1 MAPKSLDGKIALV
14 TGGGSGIGLAI
25 SRRLA
30 DAGACV
36 LINDVR
42 PSAADAAREIGADF
56 LQADLA
62 SMEETTALGR
72 RAVEVKGHVDILIN
86 NAGLQHIAPVE
97 DFPDDE
103 WARLVQIMLVAPFQ
117 LTKAVVP
124 GMKRRGW
131 GRIVNMSS
139 IHGLVAS
146 PYKSAY
152 ISAKHGLI
160 GLTKTVALEV
170 GGDGITVN
178 AICPSYVRT
187 PLLESQ
193 LADQARTRGTL
204 GGRGDREGDAGAR
217 RRQEP
222 DRAGRGRRPRHV
234 PGLRRGPLDN
244 RRRPLHRRR
253 LDRPLGRRRAY
264 DGTHRQRGCRACP
277 KGTD

>member
-1 MAPKSLDGKIALV
+1 MAPKSLHGKVALV

-25 SRRLA
+25 SHRLA
-30 DAGACV
+30 DAGARV

-42 PSAADAAREIGADF
+42 PSAADAAREIGAEF

-72 RAVEVKGHVDILIN
+72 RAVEVKGHVDILVN

-124 GMKRRGW
+124 AMKRRCW

-193 LADQARTRGTL
+193 LADQARTRGLSEDEVIEKVMLEPAAIKSLIDPEEVAALAMFLVSDEARSIT
-204 GGRGDREGDAGAR
+204 GAAHSIDAGWTAR
-217 RRQEP
+217 
-222 DRAGRGRRPRHV
+222 
-234 PGLRRGPLDN
+234 
-244 RRRPLHRRR
+244 
-253 LDRPLGRRRAY
+253 
-264 DGTHRQRGCRACP
+264 
-277 KGTD
+277 

>member
-1 MAPKSLDGKIALV
+1 MASKSLDGKVALV

-30 DAGACV
+30 DAGARV

-72 RAVEVKGHVDILIN
+72 RAVEVQGHVDILVN

-124 GMKRRGW
+124 GMKGRRW

-152 ISAKHGLI
+152 IAAKHGLI

-170 GGDGITVN
+170 GGDGVTVN

-193 LADQARTRGTL
+193 LADQARTRGLPEQEVIEKVMLEPAAIKSLIDPEEVAALAMFLVSDDARSIT
-204 GGRGDREGDAGAR
+204 GAAHSIDAGWTAR
-217 RRQEP
+217 
-222 DRAGRGRRPRHV
+222 
-234 PGLRRGPLDN
+234 
-244 RRRPLHRRR
+244 
-253 LDRPLGRRRAY
+253 
-264 DGTHRQRGCRACP
+264 
-277 KGTD
+277 

>member
-1 MAPKSLDGKIALV
+1 MAPKPLEGKVALV

-30 DAGACV
+30 DAGARV

-42 PSAADAAREIGADF
+42 PSAEDAARKIGAEF

-72 RAVEVKGHVDILIN
+72 RAVEVQGHVDILIN

-97 DFPDDE
+97 DFPEEE

-117 LTKAVVP
+117 LTRAVVP
-124 GMKRRGW
+124 GMKSRGW

-170 GGDGITVN
+170 GGDGVTVN

-193 LADQARTRGTL
+193 LADQARTRGLPEQEVIEKVMLEPAAIKSLIDPEEVAALAMFLVSDDARSIT
-204 GGRGDREGDAGAR
+204 GASHSIDAGWTAR
-217 RRQEP
+217 
-222 DRAGRGRRPRHV
+222 
-234 PGLRRGPLDN
+234 
-244 RRRPLHRRR
+244 
-253 LDRPLGRRRAY
+253 
-264 DGTHRQRGCRACP
+264 
-277 KGTD
+277 

>member
-1 MAPKSLDGKIALV
+1 MASESLDGKVALV

-30 DAGACV
+30 DAGARV

-42 PSAADAAREIGADF
+42 PSAEDAAREIGADF

-72 RAVEVKGHVDILIN
+72 RAVEVQGHVDILVN

-97 DFPDDE
+97 DFPEEE

-124 GMKRRGW
+124 GMKGRGW
-131 GRIVNMSS
+131 GRIINMSS

-152 ISAKHGLI
+152 IAAKHGLI

-170 GGDGITVN
+170 GGDGVTVN

-193 LADQARTRGTL
+193 LADQARTRGLPEQEVIEKVMLEPAAIKSLIEPEEVAALAMFLVSDDARSIT
-204 GGRGDREGDAGAR
+204 GASHSIDAGWTAR
-217 RRQEP
+217 
-222 DRAGRGRRPRHV
+222 
-234 PGLRRGPLDN
+234 
-244 RRRPLHRRR
+244 
-253 LDRPLGRRRAY
+253 
-264 DGTHRQRGCRACP
+264 
-277 KGTD
+277 

>member
-1 MAPKSLDGKIALV
+1 MVSKSLDGKVALV

-30 DAGACV
+30 DAGARV

-42 PSAADAAREIGADF
+42 PSATDAAREIGAEF
-56 LQADLA
+56 LRADLA

-72 RAVEVKGHVDILIN
+72 RAVEVQGHVDILVN

-124 GMKRRGW
+124 GMKGRRW

-152 ISAKHGLI
+152 IAAKHGLI

-170 GGDGITVN
+170 GGDGVTVN

-193 LADQARTRGTL
+193 LADQARTRGLPEQEVIEKVMLEPAAIKSLIDPEEVAALAMFLFSDEARSIT
-204 GGRGDREGDAGAR
+204 GAAHSIDAGWTAR
-217 RRQEP
+217 
-222 DRAGRGRRPRHV
+222 
-234 PGLRRGPLDN
+234 
-244 RRRPLHRRR
+244 
-253 LDRPLGRRRAY
+253 
-264 DGTHRQRGCRACP
+264 
-277 KGTD
+277 

>member
-1 MAPKSLDGKIALV
+1 MAPKSLDGRVALV

-30 DAGACV
+30 DAGARV

-42 PSAADAAREIGADF
+42 PSAENAAREIGADF

-72 RAVEVKGHVDILIN
+72 RAVEVQGHVDILVN

-124 GMKRRGW
+124 GMKGRRW

-146 PYKSAY
+146 PCKSAY

-170 GGDGITVN
+170 GGDGVTVN

-193 LADQARTRGTL
+193 LADQARTRGLPEQEVIEKVMLEPAAIKSLIDPEEVAALAMFLVSDDARSIT
-204 GGRGDREGDAGAR
+204 GAAHSIDAGWTAR
-217 RRQEP
+217 
-222 DRAGRGRRPRHV
+222 
-234 PGLRRGPLDN
+234 
-244 RRRPLHRRR
+244 
-253 LDRPLGRRRAY
+253 
-264 DGTHRQRGCRACP
+264 
-277 KGTD
+277 

>member
-1 MAPKSLDGKIALV
+1 MASKSLDGKVALV

-30 DAGACV
+30 DAGARV

-42 PSAADAAREIGADF
+42 PSAEDAAREIGAEF

-72 RAVEVKGHVDILIN
+72 RAVEVQGHVDILVN

-124 GMKRRGW
+124 GMKGRRW

-152 ISAKHGLI
+152 IAAKHGLI

-170 GGDGITVN
+170 GGDGVTVN

-193 LADQARTRGTL
+193 LADQARTRGLPEQEVIEKVMLEPAAIKSLIDPEEVAALAMFLISDDARSIT
-204 GGRGDREGDAGAR
+204 GAAHSIDAGWTAR
-217 RRQEP
+217 
-222 DRAGRGRRPRHV
+222 
-234 PGLRRGPLDN
+234 
-244 RRRPLHRRR
+244 
-253 LDRPLGRRRAY
+253 
-264 DGTHRQRGCRACP
+264 
-277 KGTD
+277 

>member
-25 SRRLA
+25 SHRLA
-30 DAGACV
+30 DAGARV

-42 PSAADAAREIGADF
+42 PSAADAAREIGAEF

-72 RAVEVKGHVDILIN
+72 RAVEVEDHVDILIN

-124 GMKRRGW
+124 GMKRLGW

-193 LADQARTRGTL
+193 LADQARTRGLSEDEVIEKVMLEPAAVKSLIEPEEVAALAMFLVSDEARSIT
-204 GGRGDREGDAGAR
+204 GAAHSIDAGWTAR
-217 RRQEP
+217 
-222 DRAGRGRRPRHV
+222 
-234 PGLRRGPLDN
+234 
-244 RRRPLHRRR
+244 
-253 LDRPLGRRRAY
+253 
-264 DGTHRQRGCRACP
+264 
-277 KGTD
+277 

>member
-1 MAPKSLDGKIALV
+1 MAPKSLDGRVALV

-30 DAGACV
+30 DAGARV

-42 PSAADAAREIGADF
+42 PSAADAAREIGAEF

-72 RAVEVKGHVDILIN
+72 RAVEVQGHVDILVN

-124 GMKRRGW
+124 GMKGRRW

-146 PYKSAY
+146 PCKSAY

-170 GGDGITVN
+170 GGDGVTVN

-193 LADQARTRGTL
+193 LADQARTRGLPEQEVIEKVMLEPAAIKSLIDPEEVAALAMFLVSDDARSIT
-204 GGRGDREGDAGAR
+204 GAAHSIDAGWTAR
-217 RRQEP
+217 
-222 DRAGRGRRPRHV
+222 
-234 PGLRRGPLDN
+234 
-244 RRRPLHRRR
+244 
-253 LDRPLGRRRAY
+253 
-264 DGTHRQRGCRACP
+264 
-277 KGTD
+277 

>member
-25 SRRLA
+25 SHRLA
-30 DAGACV
+30 DAGARV

-42 PSAADAAREIGADF
+42 PSAKDAAREVGADF

-72 RAVEVKGHVDILIN
+72 RAVEVEDHVDILVN

-117 LTKAVVP
+117 LTKTVVP

-193 LADQARTRGTL
+193 LADQARTRGLSEDEVIEKVMLEPAAVKSLIEPEEVAALAMFLVSDEARSIT
-204 GGRGDREGDAGAR
+204 GTAHSIDAGWTAR
-217 RRQEP
+217 
-222 DRAGRGRRPRHV
+222 
-234 PGLRRGPLDN
+234 
-244 RRRPLHRRR
+244 
-253 LDRPLGRRRAY
+253 
-264 DGTHRQRGCRACP
+264 
-277 KGTD
+277 

>member
-1 MAPKSLDGKIALV
+1 MASNSLDGKVALV

-30 DAGACV
+30 DAGARV

-42 PSAADAAREIGADF
+42 PSAEDAAREIGAEF

-72 RAVEVKGHVDILIN
+72 RAVEVQGHVDILVN

-97 DFPDDE
+97 DFPDDG

-152 ISAKHGLI
+152 IAAKHGLI

-170 GGDGITVN
+170 GVDGVTVN

-193 LADQARTRGTL
+193 LADQARTRGLPEQEVIEKVMLEPAAIKSLIDPEEVAALAMFLISDDARSIT
-204 GGRGDREGDAGAR
+204 GAAHSIDAGWTAR
-217 RRQEP
+217 
-222 DRAGRGRRPRHV
+222 
-234 PGLRRGPLDN
+234 
-244 RRRPLHRRR
+244 
-253 LDRPLGRRRAY
+253 
-264 DGTHRQRGCRACP
+264 
-277 KGTD
+277 

>member
-1 MAPKSLDGKIALV
+1 MASNSLDGKVALV

-30 DAGACV
+30 DAGARV

-56 LQADLA
+56 LRADLA

-72 RAVEVKGHVDILIN
+72 RAVEVQGHVDILVN

-124 GMKRRGW
+124 GMKGRRW

-152 ISAKHGLI
+152 IAAKHGLI

-170 GGDGITVN
+170 GGDGVTVN

-193 LADQARTRGTL
+193 LADQARTRGLPEQEVIEKVMLEPAAIKSLIDPEEVAALAMFLFCDEARSIT
-204 GGRGDREGDAGAR
+204 GTAHSIDAGWTAR
-217 RRQEP
+217 
-222 DRAGRGRRPRHV
+222 
-234 PGLRRGPLDN
+234 
-244 RRRPLHRRR
+244 
-253 LDRPLGRRRAY
+253 
-264 DGTHRQRGCRACP
+264 
-277 KGTD
+277 

>member
-1 MAPKSLDGKIALV
+1 MAPKSLDGRVALV

-30 DAGACV
+30 DAGARV

-72 RAVEVKGHVDILIN
+72 RAVEVQGHVDILVN

-124 GMKRRGW
+124 GMKGRRW

-146 PYKSAY
+146 PCKSAY

-170 GGDGITVN
+170 GGDGVTVN

-193 LADQARTRGTL
+193 LADQARTRGLPEQEVIEKVMLEPAAIKSLIDPEEVAALAMFLVSDDARSIT
-204 GGRGDREGDAGAR
+204 GAAHSIDAGWTAR
-217 RRQEP
+217 
-222 DRAGRGRRPRHV
+222 
-234 PGLRRGPLDN
+234 
-244 RRRPLHRRR
+244 
-253 LDRPLGRRRAY
+253 
-264 DGTHRQRGCRACP
+264 
-277 KGTD
+277 

>member
-1 MAPKSLDGKIALV
+1 MASNSLDGRVALV

-30 DAGACV
+30 DAGARV

-42 PSAADAAREIGADF
+42 PSAEDAARAIGAEF

-72 RAVEVKGHVDILIN
+72 RAVEVQGHVDILVN

-97 DFPDDE
+97 DFPDEE

-124 GMKRRGW
+124 GMKGRGW
-131 GRIVNMSS
+131 GRIVNISS

-170 GGDGITVN
+170 GGDGVTVN

-193 LADQARTRGTL
+193 LADQARTRGLPEQEVIEKVMLEPAAIKSLIDPEEVAALAMFLFSDEARSIT
-204 GGRGDREGDAGAR
+204 GAAHSIDAGWTAR
-217 RRQEP
+217 
-222 DRAGRGRRPRHV
+222 
-234 PGLRRGPLDN
+234 
-244 RRRPLHRRR
+244 
-253 LDRPLGRRRAY
+253 
-264 DGTHRQRGCRACP
+264 
-277 KGTD
+277 

>member
-1 MAPKSLDGKIALV
+1 MAPKTLDGKVALV

-30 DAGACV
+30 DAGARV

-42 PSAADAAREIGADF
+42 PSAEDAAREIGAEF

-72 RAVEVKGHVDILIN
+72 RAVEVQGHVDILVN

-124 GMKRRGW
+124 GMKRHGW
-131 GRIVNMSS
+131 GRIINMSS

-152 ISAKHGLI
+152 IAAKHGLI

-170 GGDGITVN
+170 GVDGVTVN

-193 LADQARTRGTL
+193 LADQARTRGLPEQKVIEKVMLEPAAIKSLIDPEEVAALAMFLVSDDARSIT
-204 GGRGDREGDAGAR
+204 GASHSIDAGWTAR
-217 RRQEP
+217 
-222 DRAGRGRRPRHV
+222 
-234 PGLRRGPLDN
+234 
-244 RRRPLHRRR
+244 
-253 LDRPLGRRRAY
+253 
-264 DGTHRQRGCRACP
+264 
-277 KGTD
+277 

>member
-1 MAPKSLDGKIALV
+1 MAPKSLHGKVALV

-30 DAGACV
+30 HAGARV
-36 LINDVR
+36 LVNDVR

-56 LQADLA
+56 MQADLA
-62 SMEETTALGR
+62 SMEATTVLGR
-72 RAVEVKGHVDILIN
+72 RALEVEGHVDILVN

-97 DFPDDE
+97 DFPEDE

-124 GMKRRGW
+124 GMKRRAW

-170 GGDGITVN
+170 GGDGVTVN

-193 LADQARTRGTL
+193 LADQARTRGLSEDEVIEKVMLEPAAIKSLIDPEEVAALAMFLVSDEARSIT
-204 GGRGDREGDAGAR
+204 GAAHSIDAGWTAR
-217 RRQEP
+217 
-222 DRAGRGRRPRHV
+222 
-234 PGLRRGPLDN
+234 
-244 RRRPLHRRR
+244 
-253 LDRPLGRRRAY
+253 
-264 DGTHRQRGCRACP
+264 
-277 KGTD
+277 